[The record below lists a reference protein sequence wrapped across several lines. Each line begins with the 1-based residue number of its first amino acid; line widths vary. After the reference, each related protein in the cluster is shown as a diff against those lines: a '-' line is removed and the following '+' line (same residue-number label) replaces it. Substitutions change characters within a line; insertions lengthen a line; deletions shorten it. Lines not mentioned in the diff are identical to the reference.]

1 MTLTNPQQIRV
12 DAFNSHVRHLAQ
24 QEASKILPY
33 VDKDSPQA
41 ETNAWDF
48 LGIGE
53 SGTKSRNTASAGNE
67 TGRQWS
73 RRQAVAVPYIDHE
86 LVESQD
92 PTMMM
97 TDPNSKLIRS
107 MGYAAGRAY
116 DDIILSAAVGNANV
130 ITRSSGAPTTTAT
143 ALDSGSKIGNGTAA
157 ISFDLIAQ
165 VVKKFGT
172 FEIDPT
178 VFKIAVIAPH
188 QVYELLNLTEQ
199 VSADYVNRKAVQ
211 TLNASGVVENWM
223 GFHWI
228 MNTRTP
234 IQTNDMRTCVFM
246 TIDAMGFHQPQE
258 LTTYFQRD
266 PSRQY
271 AWRPQCEFTAGAVR
285 LEDKQIVAL
294 KVAETGT
301 VA

>member
-1 MTLTNPQQIRV
+1 MALTNPQNIRT

-24 QEASKILPY
+24 QEASKLLPY
-33 VDKDSPQA
+33 VDKDSPEA

-53 SGTKSRNTASAGNE
+53 TGLKSRNTASAGNE

-86 LVESQD
+86 LIESQD

-97 TDPNSKLIRS
+97 TDPNSKIIRS
-107 MGYAAGRAY
+107 MGMAAGRAY
-116 DDIILSAAVGNANV
+116 DDIILGAAIGSANV
-130 ITRSSGAPTTTAT
+130 ITRSGAVPTTTAT
-143 ALDSGSKIGNGTAA
+143 ALVSGQKLGDGLSA
-157 ISFDLIAQ
+157 ISFDWIAQ
-165 VVKKFGT
+165 VVKLFGT
-172 FEIDPT
+172 NEIDPT

-199 VSADYVNRKAVQ
+199 VSSDYVRREALQK
-211 TLNASGVVENWM
+211 LNDSGVVENWM

-228 MNTRTP
+228 MSTRTP
-234 IQTNDMRTCVFM
+234 IETNDMRTCVFM
-246 TIDAMGFHQPQE
+246 TMDAVGLHSPQDV
-258 LTTYFQRD
+258 TTYFERD

-271 AWRPQCEFTAGAVR
+271 AWRPQCEFTSGAVR
-285 LEDKQIVAL
+285 LEDAQVVAL

-301 VA
+301 LA